1 MISKFLLLL
10 ISSSF
15 LVSCGLFI
23 KLDQPN
29 EEIVFKK
36 DFKNKICS
44 INKHKLA
51 LTSSSS
57 GNHDLFQERIEI
69 AAQKHNL
76 KSIDVFIIWSLIQM
90 YIRPEK
96 VSPGSALQFVDTNE
110 KSPVYEN
117 YALTDNNDPNLFFN
131 SLKDLLKKYKSRKSL
146 NYLARIVDDILPY
159 QTAIDKELA
168 LFLSE
173 NKTSLSKN
181 KNLEEYFFK
190 GDQVLRPGEGLKTFK
205 IWPLISQASY
215 KKNKINSHL
224 FSFNIGKGKVANC
237 NFDMRIYQNAV
248 YLINK
253 DKGLNAHPYSITYKG
268 ETFFGISN
276 QSPNIKK
283 NYDSTYTFTPENLGI
298 QNAVCFIKTPTT
310 NFSLISTKGRDSGQH
325 LFNMIEYNIA
335 AARTP
340 EEVLTV
346 LEFPR
351 YLFLLNP
358 ERMIYESDRSTEK
371 QTQTFLNTSF
381 PIYHKSNLGSVW
393 IHYKKGKSKSLL
405 IDDRVPNYKSCTK

>member
-1 MISKFLLLL
+1 MISKLATFL
-10 ISSSF
+10 ISSSL
-15 LVSCGLFI
+15 LVSCSLFI

-36 DFKNKICS
+36 DLNNRICS
-44 INKHKLA
+44 VKNNELT

-57 GNHDLFQERIEI
+57 GDHDLFQERIEI
-69 AAQKHNL
+69 AAKKHKL
-76 KSIDVFIIWSLIQM
+76 KPIDVFVIWSLIQM
-90 YIRPEK
+90 HIRPEK
-96 VSPGSALQFVDTNE
+96 VSPGSAIQFVDTND

-117 YALTDNNDPNLFFN
+117 YALKSNNDSNLFFN
-131 SLKDLLKKYKSRKSL
+131 SLKDLLRRYKSRRSL

-159 QTAIDKELA
+159 QTSVDKELA
-168 LFLSE
+168 LFLLN
-173 NKTSLSKN
+173 NKASLINN
-181 KNLEEYFFK
+181 KSLKKFFFK

-205 IWPLISQASY
+205 LWPLISQASY
-215 KKNKINSHL
+215 KKNKKNSHL
-224 FSFNIGKGKVANC
+224 FSFNIGNGKIANC

-253 DKGLNAHPYSITYKG
+253 DKGHNAHPYSITYKG

-276 QSPNIKK
+276 QSPNTSK
-283 NYDSTYTFTPENLGI
+283 NYEGTYSFFPENLGI
-298 QNAVCFIKTPTT
+298 QNAVCFIKTRETSL
-310 NFSLISTKGRDSGQH
+310 SLISTKGRDSGQH

-335 AARTP
+335 GAKTP
-340 EEVLTV
+340 QEVLTV
-346 LEFPR
+346 LDFPR

-393 IHYKKGKSKSLL
+393 IHYKRGSTKSLL
-405 IDDRVPNYKSCTK
+405 IDDRVPNYKSCNK